1 MARLLTCHT
10 LQSYAEDLARSAQAE
25 NGVPLQLA
33 QHARDVTLRNLSQIG
48 DDALDA
54 ADRRRIRA
62 YFRAVVR
69 RSAARSL
76 VPGAREYRI
85 RAMVA
90 SVVADLQASGADRD
104 RISRE
109 VAAWLAAHEGAA

>member
-1 MARLLTCHT
+1 MARLLTRHT
-10 LQSYAEDLARSAQAE
+10 LRTYTEDLARVAQAE
-25 NGVPLQLA
+25 SGVPSQIA
-33 QHARDVTLRNLSQIG
+33 EHARDVTLRNLSQLG
-48 DDALDA
+48 DRALDA
-54 ADRRRIRA
+54 AARRRVRA

-69 RSAARSL
+69 RSAVRSR

-90 SVVADLQASGADRD
+90 SVVADLQASGADHD

>member
-10 LQSYAEDLARSAQAE
+10 LQSYTEDLARAAQAQ
-25 NGVPLQLA
+25 NGVPPQIA
-33 QHARDVTLRNLSQIG
+33 EHAREVTARNLSQIG
-48 DDALDA
+48 GVALDPA
-54 ADRRRIRA
+54 ARRRVRA
-62 YFRAVVR
+62 YFRAVIR
-69 RSAARSL
+69 RSAARSR

-90 SVVADLQASGADRD
+90 SVAADLQASGADRD